1 MNKNLLFVTLFLLF
15 FYLGCSKDDPVSP
28 GTGGGIGG
36 TNSVSFTISTQPG
49 TQGGTVLFAA
59 PSVDVV
65 ITQVDVSVP
74 AENFTDTVQGD
85 GTTVFPANQPVSID
99 EYTGVQSGQ
108 QWVFRFQ
115 GKIGSSTGQ
124 AFDVSTNYTIP

>member
-1 MNKNLLFVTLFLLF
+1 MNKILLFATFFLLF
-15 FYLGCSKDDPVSP
+15 FYTGCKKDNPVSP
-28 GTGGGIGG
+28 VTS
-36 TNSVSFTISTQPG
+36 SVTFTISTQPG
-49 TQGGTVLFAA
+49 TQGGTVMLAA

-85 GTTVFPANQPVSID
+85 GTTVFPANQPAAID